1 MATVKPRQG
10 AVKVPPTMGGRE
22 AVAEPLE
29 APRPVPRSK
38 AAIILPVVMGVAFLG
53 IMALMLSQP
62 GLRSGTMGM
71 MSLFFPIMMI
81 VSMGSYMFSNR
92 GGGDKQ
98 LTGAQLEQAR
108 RDYAMNLDETR
119 EKVQDAARA
128 QHAQFE
134 YLHPQPALLSGLVG
148 SARMWCRTPNDPVL
162 KVFFSQVRIG
172 LGTSK
177 VVKELDTNEL
187 GRREDYEPVTYDAS
201 SAFLQTQSKLHNAPK
216 PLLLR
221 NIAGMALIGRDGMDP
236 VYGLARAMICQAAV
250 AHSPARLQ
258 DHDRDRRHRSL
269 GVVQMA
275 ASLRASHTTRP
286 RRPDADGV
294 VNRGADGRRGRHGTA
309 RPRRL
314 PYRCDHDTTLAGD
327 RRSAPPRR

>member
-10 AVKVPPTMGGRE
+10 SVKIPPTMGGRE
-22 AVAEPLE
+22 TVPEPLE
-29 APRPVPRSK
+29 APRPIPRSK

-71 MSLFFPIMMI
+71 MTLLFPIMMI

-92 GGGDKQ
+92 GGGGDKQ
-98 LTGAQLEQAR
+98 LSGPQMEQAL
-108 RDYAMNLDETR
+108 RDYAMTLDETR
-119 EKVQDAARA
+119 DKVQDAARA

-134 YLHPQPALLSGLVG
+134 YLHPEPALLSGLVG
-148 SARMWCRTPNDPVL
+148 SARMWCRTPNDQVL
-162 KVFFSQVRIG
+162 KVFYSQVRVG

-177 VVKELDTNEL
+177 VVKELETNEL

-201 SAFLQTQSKLHNAPK
+201 SAFLQTQSKLQNAPK

-221 NIAGMALIGRDGMDP
+221 NIAGMALIGRDGMDA
-236 VYGLARAMICQAAV
+236 VYGLARALICQAAV
-250 AHSPARLQ
+250 AHSPRDFKIMIVTDDIARWEWCKWLP
-258 DHDRDRRHRSL
+258 HCAHPTLRDRGGPTRMVWTT
-269 GVVQMA
+269 GEQM
-275 ASLRASHTTRP
+275 
-286 RRPDADGV
+286 DGGH
-294 VNRGADGRRGRHGTA
+294 GAA

-314 PYRCDHDTTLAGD
+314 PHERHHHAALAGD
-327 RRSAPPRR
+327 RRPSPPRR